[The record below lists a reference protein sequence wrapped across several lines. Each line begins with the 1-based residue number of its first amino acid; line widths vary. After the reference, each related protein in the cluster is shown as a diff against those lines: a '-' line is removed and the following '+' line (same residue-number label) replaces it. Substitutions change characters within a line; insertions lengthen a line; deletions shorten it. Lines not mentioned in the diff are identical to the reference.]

1 MNIDVTRLIG
11 AVNRELETREFNGK
25 PARALVA
32 SRVYDT
38 TRDDLW
44 DALTTIERLPRWFSP
59 VTGDLRLGGRYQ
71 IEGNASG
78 EITRCEPPR
87 FLSVTWEFS
96 GDVSWVQ
103 VELEKV
109 ETGAL
114 LRLEHLA
121 HVPQEF
127 WNQYGPGATGVGW
140 EQAFL
145 GLDLYLAK
153 SEIKPKETEVWLTT
167 DRGKSFIRQSSD
179 AWGQASIAAGT
190 DATAARE
197 AAQRTTEFYGG

>member
-44 DALTTIERLPRWFSP
+44 DALTNIERLPRWFSP

-96 GDVSWVQ
+96 GDVSWVGCSRAEIQ
-103 VELEKV
+103 GQIEL
-109 ETGAL
+109 
-114 LRLEHLA
+114 
-121 HVPQEF
+121 
-127 WNQYGPGATGVGW
+127 
-140 EQAFL
+140 
-145 GLDLYLAK
+145 
-153 SEIKPKETEVWLTT
+153 
-167 DRGKSFIRQSSD
+167 RG
-179 AWGQASIAAGT
+179 
-190 DATAARE
+190 
-197 AAQRTTEFYGG
+197 